1 MMIRRA
7 SSCLYSVILSY
18 DELLAENK
26 QLRGENASL
35 RAELGKYKHIDID
48 TIPVANESIFPIK

>member
-1 MMIRRA
+1 M
-7 SSCLYSVILSY
+7 LSY

-26 QLRGENASL
+26 RLRDENASL